1 MVVDSSALLAI
12 LFKEEGYEALLQA
25 IQEAPRA
32 AVGAPTLVE
41 TAVAFGRRV
50 GFERA
55 HLVERLVEALGLEVL
70 PFTQEHYREAVR
82 AYARYGKG
90 RHPAGLNLGDCLSYA
105 VARVEGRPLLYKGE
119 DFRQT
124 DLGPG

>member
-25 IQEAPRA
+25 IQEAPGA